1 MNVNLNLHNPVRPSV
16 RASYDNEQTY
26 QVGQPWEPDSEIN
39 FHAYKLPLDM
49 RTTKLGHIDSGFYV
63 IVRSV
68 DRDGAPYPQII
79 GGPVTERYRIF
90 QNREI
95 FNCVEQILGE
105 VFGSSGHVTCS
116 IVDQLA
122 WHGGASI
129 RQYIITNSLIQVGK
143 SRLYFRVIIKNAF
156 DTSTSF
162 VALAGAI
169 DGFCSNGRIFGEFV
183 QVRQRHVKAL
193 NMEGFAEWLKGAY
206 EQYGREIATIEQ
218 MQLNLVTHDQAR
230 ELLLKLSP
238 DNKKFAENIG
248 AVLLDNIGYH
258 GSNLWAVVSTATWW
272 SSTQEEGWA
281 VPSAQASQLVAPVRT
296 LDRQQ
301 AVQRWTNAV
310 VLPFM
315 REKKEQL

>member
-1 MNVNLNLHNPVRPSV
+1 MNVHTPTPMRLSV
-16 RASYDNEQTY
+16 RKSYDNEQSHPI
-26 QVGQPWEPDSEIN
+26 GQPWEPDSEIN

-63 IVRSV
+63 IVRSIT
-68 DRDGAPYPQII
+68 RDDAPYPQII

-95 FNCVEQILGE
+95 FNCVEQVLGE
-105 VFGSSGHVTCS
+105 VFGIDGHVTCS
-116 IVDQLA
+116 ILDQLA

-169 DGFCSNGRIFGEFV
+169 DGFCTNGSIFGEFV

-193 NMEGFAEWLKGAY
+193 NMEGFAEWLRAAY
-206 EQYGREIATIEQ
+206 VQFGQEIKTIEQ
-218 MQLNLVTHDQAR
+218 FQLNVVTHNEAL
-230 ELLLKLSP
+230 ELLDKLAP
-238 DNKKFAENIG
+238 GNKKFKENICDTL
-248 AVLLDNIGYH
+248 VDNIEFH
-258 GSNLWAVVSTATWW
+258 GRNLWAVISTATWW
-272 SSTQEEGWA
+272 ASTQEEGWA
-281 VPSAQASQLVAPVRT
+281 VPSAQASQLIAPVRT

-301 AVQRWTNAV
+301 QVRRWINAH
-310 VLPFM
+310 VLPFIQE
-315 REKKEQL
+315 RNK